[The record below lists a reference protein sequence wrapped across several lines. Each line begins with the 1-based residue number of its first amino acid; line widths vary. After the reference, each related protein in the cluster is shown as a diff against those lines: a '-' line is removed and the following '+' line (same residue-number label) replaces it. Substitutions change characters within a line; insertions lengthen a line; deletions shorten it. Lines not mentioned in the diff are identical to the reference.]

1 MDKNQMI
8 GFTIFSIG
16 ILYTYMGFYKYQET
30 ILKWNK
36 VNAKIK
42 KIYIVE
48 KKNVEHFD
56 DYDDDNDE
64 DDDNEKICIDHNEF
78 KKNQKE
84 SNQIKRKVKLQTVVI
99 EKQKNKLKDTNLLE
113 KKLETAEKKI
123 DDLTV
128 KNVELE
134 KNKIVTTDLLKRIRF
149 DYSYTVLGDE
159 FTNTFYLPWKKN
171 IEQDYEYYK
180 KKTNFDIYYNSDNP
194 SKSNLNLPEEGNSEI
209 LIGFVLI
216 TCGIYIAYY
225 ACPSQNILKNK

>member
-1 MDKNQMI
+1 MI

-16 ILYTYMGFYKYQET
+16 ILYTYMGFFKYQET

-48 KKNVEHFD
+48 KKTVEHFD
-56 DYDDDNDE
+56 DYDDN

-78 KKNQKE
+78 KKNQE
-84 SNQIKRKVKLQTVVI
+84 ENNQIKRKVKLQTVVI
-99 EKQKNKLKDTNLLE
+99 EKQKNKLKDSDLLE
-113 KKLETAEKKI
+113 KKLKTAEVKI
-123 DDLTV
+123 DNLTV

-134 KNKIVTTDLLKRIRF
+134 KSKIVTTDLLKRIRF
-149 DYSYTVLGDE
+149 DYSYKVLGDE

-171 IEQDYEYYK
+171 IEQDYEFYK

-209 LIGFVLI
+209 LLGFVLI
-216 TCGIYIAYY
+216 TCGLYIAYY
-225 ACPSQNILKNK
+225 ACPSQNIIKSK